1 MTAWLITGGAGFIGA
16 NFVRMAA
23 DDAVDTLIV
32 LDALTYAGNIA
43 NISDLVDA
51 GRVQFHKGAICDV
64 ALVDRLFGSLAD
76 KRGGFVQH
84 QRRPAGD
91 RQSQRQ
97 SCHHIAHIM
106 EPQDDHRHADRSGD
120 EERDGHQQAAQCG
133 SQ

>member
-64 ALVDRLFGSLAD
+64 ALVDRLFARYSFDCVVHFAAESH
-76 KRGGFVQH
+76 V
-84 QRRPAGD
+84 
-91 RQSQRQ
+91 
-97 SCHHIAHIM
+97 
-106 EPQDDHRHADRSGD
+106 DRSILGPQPFLRTNI
-120 EERDGHQQAAQCG
+120 EGTYVLIEAARRSRLLRVSTEIG
-133 SQ
+133 E